1 MLAGVGVEKVTV
13 INRQRYSLSMLEG
26 RVPAHVFLDFHCRRP
41 ANYDEATRSF
51 GSIVLLLPSGRSSE
65 NHLLRLIE
73 KLNGAVKNFI
83 GRDGGLCPALR
94 TSFCGDLLYVK
105 LFWSRQ
111 SQNHENPNGGKR
123 RDSNPRPRKNVTSG
137 WSLALIGNPSA
148 QKFPGRRTGPEAF
161 R

>member
-1 MLAGVGVEKVTV
+1 MLLWISIFGGLLIMMGHHSRSEALFYYF
-13 INRQRYSLSMLEG
+13 RLEDQ
-26 RVPAHVFLDFHCRRP
+26 VP
-41 ANYDEATRSF
+41 
-51 GSIVLLLPSGRSSE
+51 E

-83 GRDGGLCPALR
+83 GRDGGLCPALP